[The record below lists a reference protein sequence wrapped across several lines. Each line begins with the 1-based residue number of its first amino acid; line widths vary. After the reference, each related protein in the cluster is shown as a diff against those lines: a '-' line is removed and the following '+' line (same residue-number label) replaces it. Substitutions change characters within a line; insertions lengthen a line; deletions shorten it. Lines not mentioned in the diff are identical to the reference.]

1 MRGFGRFIPSE
12 GFATANQTQETQ
24 NIRNYFAIAT
34 PNIFANNDPNLNTVD
49 VTKTSNPYV
58 SSKFD
63 NVLDPRR
70 RTNISAQVGVVNEKN
85 TMCQGSDSNQFKNL
99 SNLAASQTDPQGQY
113 CGWVYDNN
121 NPDNGGGAFGTVD
134 GPINT
139 DKRGTWMWNLADAK
153 KKYHTSICSRITSC
167 ADIEGNTFSGLCG
180 WCDSTGKGVPINSNN
195 TLAYPTGEFTSCS
208 NSLITNRGSCP
219 TVAPIPAG
227 SVGGSVGSSPVSSA
241 AVQPGSSAALASPST
256 CPTDS
261 SPLSR
266 DCLLQ
271 KLVGAG
277 CDKNGTLWSALVASS
292 ASDYTSV
299 LSQNTAF
306 QTYQTRASP
315 AMNQQGLQNGTLTVA
330 SALDGF
336 TRVKSV
342 ADSTASGINLGLKA
356 AAKDLCYSAGSI
368 DSYDFCAELNDS
380 SQPPFSI
387 NCLQKQFLRTGGQY
401 AGTDFPLAT
410 MSTKWWAS
418 MTNWGQV
425 KSYIQQLYDKTR
437 SQTRS
442 IQTDAMKRFY
452 GINLMRGMNNI
463 ELDTLTVCMKG
474 NTYKKLGS
482 YRFLHVG
489 WPWPA
494 APPDGQIFIA
504 GGGFPING
512 KWDHLSGR
520 NETWSQIG
528 LSIRDL
534 EGVDIRPIMNKV
546 GSTNNIQLYPGDPT
560 TNATVNY
567 YIKSQ
572 TSNSYIL
579 LVGNGIT
586 STWVGGPGGYV
597 NIIGRNGNRGNFKEQ
612 FAAKSGNGPR
622 MNEIYDIYYS
632 VSIPGSGPQCV
643 DDEIE
648 VTRTPLTT
656 VGNGEWVHSG
666 PNRVFFQ
673 DNNVSPSEYALG
685 PRAVPDGFPRAPEG
699 VGYKFYDAPT
709 GGKLLGIVTGYALR
723 QDSGRF
729 HRYVSIIITFDRDI
743 SPLLGPLQTVYYEP
757 PSAIPSTRTWNA
769 ETTKC
774 IRAVEQTGF
783 IPRIT
788 WGQTPPSDHNA
799 NCDNVLC
806 PWFKEKY
813 GSYDNVPN
821 TYVEAINYCKSRG
834 L

>member
-1 MRGFGRFIPSE
+1 M
-12 GFATANQTQETQ
+12 
-24 NIRNYFAIAT
+24 
-34 PNIFANNDPNLNTVD
+34 
-49 VTKTSNPYV
+49 
-58 SSKFD
+58 
-63 NVLDPRR
+63 
-70 RTNISAQVGVVNEKN
+70 
-85 TMCQGSDSNQFKNL
+85 
-99 SNLAASQTDPQGQY
+99 
-113 CGWVYDNN
+113 
-121 NPDNGGGAFGTVD
+121 
-134 GPINT
+134 
-139 DKRGTWMWNLADAK
+139 
-153 KKYHTSICSRITSC
+153 
-167 ADIEGNTFSGLCG
+167 
-180 WCDSTGKGVPINSNN
+180 
-195 TLAYPTGEFTSCS
+195 AYPNGEFTSCS
-208 NSLITNRGSCP
+208 NSLITDRGSCP
-219 TVAPIPAG
+219 TVAPIPTG

-241 AVQPGSSAALASPST
+241 AVQSGSSAALASPST
-256 CPTDS
+256 CPTDGS
-261 SPLSR
+261 KLSR

-277 CDKNGTLWSALVASS
+277 CDNKGTLWNALVSSS

-306 QTYQTRASP
+306 QTYQARATP
-315 AMNQQGLQNGTLTVA
+315 AMNQQGLQNGNLTVA

-356 AAKDLCYSAGSI
+356 AAKDLCYTAGSI
-368 DSYDFCAELNDS
+368 DSYDFCAELIDS

-387 NCLQKQFLRTGGQY
+387 DCLQKQFLRAGGQY

-425 KSYIQQLYDKTR
+425 KSYIQGLYDKTR

-452 GINLMRGMNNI
+452 GINLVRGTSNI
-463 ELDTLTVCMKG
+463 QLDTLAICING
-474 NTYKKLGS
+474 NNYKKLGS

-534 EGVDIRPIMNKV
+534 NGVDIRPTMNKV
-546 GSTNNIQLYPGDPT
+546 GSTNKIELYPGDPT

-572 TSNSYIL
+572 TSDSFIL

-586 STWVGGPGGYV
+586 STWAGGPGGYV
-597 NIIGRNGNRGNFKEQ
+597 NIIGRNGTRGNFKEQ
-612 FAAKSGNGPR
+612 FADKFGNGPQ

-643 DDEIE
+643 DEESDNKVIFYSGCNYTGKATQLAVGEYPFVKLMATGYNNDTLQSVKVPEGMSVTMWEHDINGGRE
-648 VTRTPLTT
+648 VTLTADNPCLSSIGYMNT
-656 VGNGEWVHSG
+656 VSSC
-666 PNRVFFQ
+666 RVK
-673 DNNVSPSEYALG
+673 SHES
-685 PRAVPDGFPRAPEG
+685 
-699 VGYKFYDAPT
+699 T
-709 GGKLLGIVTGYALR
+709 G
-723 QDSGRF
+723 
-729 HRYVSIIITFDRDI
+729 
-743 SPLLGPLQTVYYEP
+743 
-757 PSAIPSTRTWNA
+757 TWDA

-774 IRAVEQTGF
+774 IKAVEQTGF

-806 PWFKEKY
+806 PWFKAKY
-813 GSYDNVPN
+813 GSYNNVPN